1 MKVFGR
7 NVFNEYKDN
16 YKALKKIYI
25 SKGFSDKEIINFI
38 KEKHLKYDVVES
50 KVLDGMVS
58 GNHQGIVMQ
67 IDDYEYA
74 SLSDIKED
82 ENLIVV
88 LDHIEDPHNFGAI
101 IRTCEAAGVKTIIIP
116 KDRSVSVNSTVMKT
130 SVGALNYV
138 KIIMVNNIVNTI
150 NTLKKDGYF
159 IYAADMNGVNY
170 KKESFASKIVLVIGN
185 EGKGIS
191 KLVRDNSDEIIS
203 IPMKGNINSLNAS
216 VACAILIYGIVDK
229 I

>member
-25 SKGFSDKEIINFI
+25 SKGFSDKKIINFI

-67 IDDYEYA
+67 IDDYEYS

-101 IRTCEAAGVKTIIIP
+101 VRTCEAAGVKTIIIP

-216 VACAILIYGIVDK
+216 VACAILIYGIENKD
-229 I
+229 